1 MGKPLDT
8 NQPVDTN
15 QPIYTDQPINVGIIG
30 CGAIIAQY
38 LANFRRLEEINLVA
52 VADLDPARAQAVAD
66 SYDGVRALSVD
77 ALLAADDVE
86 LVLNLTIPAAHAEI
100 ALRAIAAGKSVY
112 GEKPLA
118 ATTAEARQ
126 VLDAARTAGVAV
138 GCAPDTVLGTG
149 IQTARKAIDDG
160 LIGRPISATATMVTP
175 GHERWHPNP
184 DFYYQPG
191 GGPLLDMGPYYVSAL
206 VTLLGP
212 VVSVLGAASHTRGE
226 RTIGSGP
233 REGQSVPV
241 AVDTHVTGVLV
252 HASGA
257 LSTLV
262 MSFDAV
268 KTKSANIEVH
278 GELGSLAVPDPNHF
292 DGDVQLFALGADD
305 WETLPV
311 SAGYVDS
318 GRGFGIA
325 DLAATPAGQ
334 EPRAGGALAFHTL
347 DVMESVLES
356 AHTGATV
363 RIGSTAARPAP
374 VELTALAAPAVAVTA

>member
-1 MGKPLDT
+1 VGISLTPAKPLH
-8 NQPVDTN
+8 
-15 QPIYTDQPINVGIIG
+15 VGIIG

-38 LANFRRLEEINLVA
+38 LSNFRRLDSINLVA

-66 SYDGVRALSVD
+66 SYDGVRALTVD
-77 ALLAADDVE
+77 ELLAADDVE
-86 LVLNLTIPAAHAEI
+86 LVLNLTIPAAHADI
-100 ALRAIAAGKSVY
+100 ALKAIAAGKSVY

-118 ATTAEARQ
+118 ATTGEARE
-126 VLDAARTAGVAV
+126 VLDAAAAAGVVV

-160 LIGRPISATATMVTP
+160 LIGAPVSATATMATP

-212 VVSVLGAASHTRGE
+212 VVSVVGAASHTRSE

-233 REGQSVPV
+233 REGQKVPV
-241 AVDTHVTGVLV
+241 DIDSHVTGVLV
-252 HASGA
+252 HESGA
-257 LSTLV
+257 LSTLF

-268 KTKSANIEVH
+268 KTKSPNIEIH
-278 GELGSLAVPDPNHF
+278 GQTGSLIVPDPNHF
-292 DGDVQLFALGADD
+292 DGDVQLFALGAED

-311 SAGYVDS
+311 SAATWIRAV
-318 GRGFGIA
+318 A
-325 DLAATPAGQ
+325 LASPTSRPHRQDRNRAPAANWHSMPWTSWNRCWIQ
-334 EPRAGGALAFHTL
+334 PRAGKRSPSRAQLHGPPPWNWRNSRRRYAPSH
-347 DVMESVLES
+347 
-356 AHTGATV
+356 
-363 RIGSTAARPAP
+363 RAARRDAS
-374 VELTALAAPAVAVTA
+374 

>member
-1 MGKPLDT
+1 VGKSLK
-8 NQPVDTN
+8 
-15 QPIYTDQPINVGIIG
+15 VGIIG

-38 LANFRRLEEINLVA
+38 LASFRRLDGVELVA
-52 VADLDPARAQAVAD
+52 VADLDPARARAVAE
-66 SYDGVRALSVD
+66 SYGGVRAVSVD
-77 ALLAADDVE
+77 ELLAAQDVE
-86 LVLNLTIPAAHAEI
+86 LVLNLTIPAAHADI
-100 ALRAIAAGKSVY
+100 ALRAIAAGKGVY

-118 ATTAEARQ
+118 ANVAEARQ
-126 VLDAARTAGVAV
+126 VLEAAAKAGVNV

-160 LIGRPISATATMVTP
+160 LIGAPVSATATMVTP

-212 VVSVLGAASHTRGE
+212 VVSVIGAASHTRPK

-233 REGQSVPV
+233 RAGETIPV
-241 AVDTHVTGVLV
+241 NTDSHVTGILV

-268 KTKSANIEVH
+268 QSKSPNIEIH
-278 GELGSLAVPDPNHF
+278 GEQGSLVVPDPNHF
-292 DGDVQLFALGADD
+292 DGDVQLFLLGADA

-311 SAGYVDS
+311 SAGYLGS

-325 DLAATPAGQ
+325 DLAATPSGR
-334 EPRAGGALAFHTL
+334 EPRAGGVLAFHAL
-347 DVMESVLES
+347 EIMEAVLVS
-356 AHTGATV
+356 AHSGAAV
-363 RIGSTAARPAP
+363 PIQSTAARPDP
-374 VELTALAAPAVAVTA
+374 VPLTDLNRPGADEESLPGEEIREDEVQPVSS

>member
-1 MGKPLDT
+1 VGKPLKL
-8 NQPVDTN
+8 
-15 QPIYTDQPINVGIIG
+15 GIIG
-30 CGAIIAQY
+30 CGAIVAQY
-38 LANFRRLEEINLVA
+38 LTNFRRLDQIELVA
-52 VADLDPARAQAVAD
+52 VADLDPARAQAVAMD
-66 SYDGVRALSVD
+66 YDGVRAVSVEE
-77 ALLAADDVE
+77 LLAADDVE
-86 LVLNLTIPAAHAEI
+86 LVLNLTIPAAHGEV
-100 ALRAIAAGKSVY
+100 ALKAIAAGKSVY

-126 VLDAARTAGVAV
+126 VLDAAREAGVAV

-160 LIGRPISATATMVTP
+160 LIGAPVSATATMVTP

-191 GGPLLDMGPYYVSAL
+191 GGPLLDMGPYYVTAL

-212 VVSVLGAASHTRGE
+212 VVSVMGAASHTRNK

-233 REGQSVPV
+233 RQGQEVPV
-241 AVDTHVTGVLV
+241 DIDSHVTGVLV

-257 LSTLV
+257 LSTLF

-268 KTKSANIEVH
+268 KSKSPNIEIH
-278 GELGSLAVPDPNHF
+278 GELGSLVVPDPNHF
-292 DGDVQLFALGADD
+292 DGDVQLYPLGADA

-325 DLAATPAGQ
+325 DLASTPPGT
-334 EPRAGGALAFHTL
+334 EPRAGGTLAYHVL
-347 DVMESVLES
+347 EIMESVLAS
-356 AHTGATV
+356 ARSGAAMT
-363 RIGSTAARPAP
+363 IQSTAERPDA
-374 VELTALAAPAVAVTA
+374 VGLTVLSNETVLSN

>member
-1 MGKPLDT
+1 VGKPLK
-8 NQPVDTN
+8 
-15 QPIYTDQPINVGIIG
+15 VGIIG

-38 LANFRRLEEINLVA
+38 LASFRKLEQIDLVA

-66 SYDGVRALSVD
+66 DYEGVRALSVEE
-77 ALLAADDVE
+77 LLAADDVE
-86 LVLNLTIPAAHAEI
+86 LVLNLTIPAAHAEV
-100 ALRAIAAGKSVY
+100 ALKAIAAGKSVY

-126 VLDAARTAGVAV
+126 VLDAAREAGVAV

-160 LIGRPISATATMVTP
+160 LIGPPISASATMVTP

-191 GGPLLDMGPYYVSAL
+191 GGPLLDMGPYYVTAL

-212 VVSVLGAASHTRGE
+212 VVSVMGAASHTRSE

-233 REGQSVPV
+233 RKGEKIPV
-241 AVDTHVTGVLV
+241 TIDSHVSGVLV

-257 LSTLV
+257 LSTLF

-268 KTKSANIEVH
+268 QSKSPNIEIH
-278 GELGSLAVPDPNHF
+278 GERGSLVVPDPNHF
-292 DGDVQLFALGADD
+292 DGDVQLFSLGAED

-325 DLAATPAGQ
+325 DLASTPAGN
-334 EPRAGGALAFHTL
+334 EPRAGGAMAYHALE
-347 DVMESVLES
+347 VMESVLES
-356 AHTGATV
+356 AHSGSAV
-363 RIGSTAARPAP
+363 RISSTVERPAG
-374 VELTALAAPAVAVTA
+374 VELTVLAGELDRLQAQEAS

>member
-1 MGKPLDT
+1 MGKPLK
-8 NQPVDTN
+8 
-15 QPIYTDQPINVGIIG
+15 VGIIG

-38 LANFRRLEEINLVA
+38 LANFRKLDQIDLVA

-66 SYDGVRALSVD
+66 DYEGVRAISVEE
-77 ALLAADDVE
+77 LLDADDVD
-86 LVLNLTIPAAHAEI
+86 LVLNLTIPAAHAEV
-100 ALRAIAAGKSVY
+100 ALKAIAAGKSVY

-126 VLDAARTAGVAV
+126 VLDAAREAGVAV

-160 LIGRPISATATMVTP
+160 LIGAPISASATMVTP

-191 GGPLLDMGPYYVSAL
+191 GGPLLDMGPYYVTAL

-212 VVSVLGAASHTRGE
+212 VVSVIGAASHTRNE

-233 REGQSVPV
+233 RQGEKIP
-241 AVDTHVTGVLV
+241 VDTDSHVTGALV

-257 LSTLV
+257 LSTLL

-268 KTKSANIEVH
+268 KSKSPNIEIH
-278 GELGSLAVPDPNHF
+278 GERGSLVVPDPNHF
-292 DGDVQLFALGADD
+292 DGEVQLFSLGAED

-311 SAGYVDS
+311 SAGYVDA

-325 DLAATPAGQ
+325 DLASSAPGT
-334 EPRAGGALAFHTL
+334 EPRAGGALAYHAL
-347 DVMESVLES
+347 EVMESVLES
-356 AHTGATV
+356 ARSGGAIAIQSTV
-363 RIGSTAARPAP
+363 ERPP
-374 VELTALAAPAVAVTA
+374 GVELTVLTEELDALQAQEAS